1 MLLLACGLSLAADV
15 KLDAEVYRSAMR
27 HVDER
32 YLWPERVDHAAMFR
46 AAADRIET
54 RVEWLTVVE
63 SGTTALLSSGRWHQT
78 VQFSGDLPLALAELE
93 SGVRAAGLDLPQTLD
108 LRAELLTGALST
120 LDRHSIALAG
130 DNLDR
135 FDERLSGT
143 LTGIGVTLRNVDEH
157 LTIIEVFAGSP
168 AELAGLR
175 TDDRLVRIDG
185 VSTVGMLPS
194 DATDRIRGRAGMP
207 VRIAVL
213 RNESIIEVT
222 LTRAE
227 VRIPNVTWAEGPRG
241 TGVVRID
248 HFSEQTTA
256 NLAEAVGRLNASIW
270 LKHGLIV
277 DLRGNTGG
285 SLIQSAKSADLFT
298 DSGRIVMTAGRK
310 GEKVA
315 GLVREVE
322 AKPGAQL
329 YDGPIVVLI
338 DHETASGAEILAG
351 ALLHLDRAILIGETS
366 FGKGTVQTIYQL
378 APGLKIKL
386 TVAEYILDDDARVAN
401 VGLVPDLAMY
411 PVDIAESQVEYAEL
425 ARVRA
430 RLAADVPL
438 FPWARMAGSN
448 TADEPLE
455 IAAALLE
462 SGVTADRASLLG
474 ALAAL
479 APSLQ
484 TQTAS
489 RLAEAMRAQG
499 LDWSPAGDNPIDTH
513 ATVRLETRST
523 PRAGEPVTVVAHV
536 TNEGGALASAAIRL
550 RSVNRLWDDLLLPVG
565 AVPAGATVSGEATV
579 RVAPD
584 APARV
589 DRVIAQLECAGCTS
603 KEVLDTTLAVEGGEI
618 PVLHVQLRK
627 VDAGVAVKVVNRSDR
642 LLPGV
647 RASLAFPQVSGV
659 ELMDAPRELHA
670 IAAGDAMAVT
680 IPLAVA
686 EEYTSDTIPLTL
698 AVRADG
704 FGTFV
709 EWDLELPVDG
719 STLDLAAPEL
729 TVKLAKL
736 HRTPGT
742 TGLTI
747 VATDADGLRH
757 VTMSGGPQR
766 VDRSRWE
773 PSVRWDEDKLAY
785 WGNLDRRF
793 SQSVSVPVAPGTN
806 RYEITAVDKRGLRS
820 TNIMY
825 IHGEG
830 APPTDDGVA
839 LAP

>member
-1 MLLLACGLSLAADV
+1 MLLLACGLALATDV
-15 KLDAEVYRSAMR
+15 DVYRSAMR

-54 RVEWLTVVE
+54 RVEWLTVAE
-63 SGTTALLSSGRWHQT
+63 SGSTAVLSSGRWHHT
-78 VQFSGDLPLALAELE
+78 VQFSGDLPLALSELE
-93 SGVRAAGLDLPQTLD
+93 SGVRDAGLDLPPALD

-120 LDRHSIALAG
+120 LDRHSVALAG

-168 AELAGLR
+168 AEGAGFLPN
-175 TDDRLVRIDG
+175 DKLVRIDG

-194 DATDRIRGRAGMP
+194 DATDRIRGRAGTP

-213 RNESIIEVT
+213 RNDRPIEAS
-222 LTRAE
+222 LTRSE
-227 VRIPNVTWAEGPRG
+227 VRIPNVTWTEGPRG
-241 TGVVRID
+241 TGVVHID

-256 NLAEAVGRLNASIW
+256 NLADAVSRLLASGW

-298 DSGRIVMTAGRK
+298 DAGRIVMTAGRQ

-315 GLVREVE
+315 GLVREIE

-378 APGLKIKL
+378 AQGLKIKL
-386 TVAEYILDDDARVAN
+386 TVAEYILADDARVAT

-411 PVDIAESQVEYAEL
+411 PVDISESQVEYDEL
-425 ARVRA
+425 ARVRS
-430 RLAADVPL
+430 RLADGVPL
-438 FPWARMAGSN
+438 FPWARPTGNA
-448 TADEPLE
+448 APDEPLE

-462 SGVTADRASLLG
+462 SGVTADRASLL
-474 ALAAL
+474 AAL
-479 APSLQ
+479 TALGPSLEV
-484 TQTAS
+484 QTAS
-489 RLAEAMRAQG
+489 RLAESLRARG
-499 LDWSPAGDNPIDTH
+499 LDWSEPLVAPATTQ
-513 ATVRLETRST
+513 ATVRLETQST
-523 PRAGEPVTVVAHV
+523 PRAGESVTVIAHV
-536 TNEGGALASAAIRL
+536 TNTGSPLAQAAIRL
-550 RSVNRLWDDLLLPVG
+550 RSVNRLWDDLLLPIG
-565 AVPAGATVSGEATV
+565 ALSAGTTATAEATV

-584 APARV
+584 APARI

-603 KEVLDTTLAVEGGEI
+603 AEVLDTTLGVEGGES
-618 PVLHVQLRK
+618 PMLAVQLRR
-627 VDAGVAVKVVNRSDR
+627 VEAGVAITVENRSGG

-647 RASLAFPQVSGV
+647 RASLAFPQVLGV
-659 ELMDAPRELHA
+659 ELLDAPRELHA
-670 IAAGDAMAVT
+670 LAAGETMTVT
-680 IPLAVA
+680 VPMRVA
-686 EEYTSDTIPLTL
+686 AEYTGNTIPLTL

-709 EWDLELPVDG
+709 EWDLDLAVDG
-719 STLDLAAPEL
+719 TPLDLAPPEL
-729 TVKLAKL
+729 SVKLAKL
-736 HRTPGT
+736 HRSPGT
-742 TGLTI
+742 ASLNV
-747 VATDADGLRH
+747 VATDTDGLRH
-757 VTMSGGPQR
+757 LTVSGGIQR
-766 VDRSRWE
+766 VDRNRWE

-785 WGNLDRRF
+785 WGNLERRI
-793 SQSVSVPVAPGTN
+793 SQAVTVPVAPGTN
-806 RYEITAVDKRGLRS
+806 RYEITAVDKTGLRS
-820 TNIMY
+820 THIAY
-825 IHGEG
+825 IYGDG
-830 APPTDDGVA
+830 TPPPDDGVA